1 MQLQHKLS
9 LGTLS
14 RMEITAGAQCRSFLC
29 QQERDVHKGKSKV
42 TLQDTAAFHIMNC
55 PCLWKLSCLGIH
67 DGRIQKMSLAD
78 MYHAASEYDA
88 IQMRL
93 WKRKEKKR
101 KEKKRKEKKRKEK
114 KRKEKKRLRL
124 SASI

>member
-1 MQLQHKLS
+1 M
-9 LGTLS
+9 
-14 RMEITAGAQCRSFLC
+14 
-29 QQERDVHKGKSKV
+29 
-42 TLQDTAAFHIMNC
+42 
-55 PCLWKLSCLGIH
+55 GIH

-101 KEKKRKEKKRKEK
+101 KEKKRKEKKRKDYASRRQFNEK
-114 KRKEKKRLRL
+114 PSIIPGCPDDALVIVCHKEHC
-124 SASI
+124 